1 MTTII
6 TRYITWEL
14 IGWLAV
20 VLVGLTGVLVLMV
33 VLVEA
38 SRMNLGLGPTLRLL
52 PYSLPL
58 ALAYAAPCAT
68 LFTVCLIYGR
78 MSADNE
84 VIATKALGITPTIL
98 LWPAWVLAFVLS
110 LIGVWLTDLA
120 FSWGA
125 VGVQR
130 VVVQSVEEI
139 AYGMLRTQRSY
150 ANQRFSIIVKDVQD
164 RKLIRPDM
172 NFQASGDAPAI
183 RISAA
188 EAELKADLERSVM
201 ILTMTDCEV
210 EMSNNIRSF
219 IPGREQREFPLTFFS
234 AKDIREGNPTNL
246 PLWQITTAIPA
257 QERLIDEM
265 ERSLAAQSA
274 LSLVTGELQDLSE
287 AIWKSR
293 RKQLSD
299 ARSRLFKLR
308 TESPRRW
315 ANGFSTLAFVLVGAP
330 LAILLKRADVMTRFG
345 SSFVPIL
352 LSYYP
357 LLMTCCDRAKAGSL
371 PPYIVWIPNL
381 ILTAVGILLMK
392 WVVRY

>member
-1 MTTII
+1 MII
-6 TRYITWEL
+6 TRYITWDL
-14 IGWLAV
+14 VGWLAV

-33 VLVEA
+33 VLLEA

-52 PYSLPL
+52 PFSLPL

-84 VIATKALGITPTIL
+84 VVATKALGISPTVL
-98 LWPAWVLAFVLS
+98 LWPAWILAFGLS
-110 LIGVWLTDLA
+110 LVGVWLTDLA

-130 VVVQSVEEI
+130 VVIQSVEEI

-150 ANQRFSIIVKDVQD
+150 ANQRFSIIVKDVRD
-164 RKLIRPDM
+164 RTLIRPDM
-172 NFQASGDAPAI
+172 NFQASSDMPAV

-188 EAELKADLERSVM
+188 DAELKADLARGVM

-210 EMSNNIRSF
+210 EMSPNIRSF
-219 IPGREQREFPLTFFS
+219 IPGREVREFPLTFFS
-234 AKDIREGNPTNL
+234 AKDVREGNPTNL
-246 PLWQITTAIPA
+246 PLRQITSEIPE
-257 QERLIDEM
+257 QIRRIDEL

-274 LSLVTGELQDLSE
+274 VALVTGELQDLSE

-345 SSFVPIL
+345 LSFLPIL

-357 LLMTCCDRAKAGSL
+357 LLMACCDRAKAGSL

-381 ILTAVGILLMK
+381 LMAAVGLWLIK
-392 WVVRY
+392 RVVRY

>member
-1 MTTII
+1 MTI

-14 IGWLAV
+14 IGWLAL

-33 VLVEA
+33 VVLEA
-38 SRMNLGLGPTLRLL
+38 SRMNLSLGPTLRLL
-52 PYSLPL
+52 PFSLPM
-58 ALAYAAPCAT
+58 AVAYAAPCAM

-84 VIATKALGITPTIL
+84 VVATKALGITPTVL
-98 LWPAWVLAFVLS
+98 LWPAWVLAFGLS
-110 LIGVWLTDLA
+110 LLGVWLTDLA
-120 FSWGA
+120 FSWGQA
-125 VGVQR
+125 GIQR
-130 VVVQSVEEI
+130 VVIQSVEEI
-139 AYGMLRTQRSY
+139 AYGMLRTQRAY

-172 NFQASGDAPAI
+172 NFQPSADMPAV

-188 EAELKADLERSVM
+188 EAELKADLARSVM
-201 ILTMTDCEV
+201 ILTLTDCEV
-210 EMSNNIRSF
+210 EMSPNIHSF
-219 IPGREQREFPLTFFS
+219 IPGREVREFPLTFFS
-234 AKDIREGNPTNL
+234 AKDIREGNPTTL
-246 PLWQITTAIPA
+246 PLREITSEIPQ
-257 QERLIDEM
+257 QEKEIVEL

-274 LSLVTGELQDLSE
+274 LALVTGELHELSE

-299 ARSRLFKLR
+299 ARARLFRLR

-315 ANGFSTLAFVLVGAP
+315 ANGFSTLAFVMVGAP

-345 SSFVPIL
+345 MSFLPIL

-357 LLMTCCDRAKAGSL
+357 LLMTCCDRAKAGSM

-381 ILTAVGILLMK
+381 LLGAVGLWLMK
-392 WVVRY
+392 RVVRY

>member
-1 MTTII
+1 MSII
-6 TRYITWEL
+6 TRYITWDL
-14 IGWLAV
+14 IGWLAI

-52 PYSLPL
+52 PYTLPL

-84 VIATKALGITPTIL
+84 VIATKALGITPTAL
-98 LWPAWVLAFVLS
+98 LWPAWILAFVLS
-110 LIGVWLTDLA
+110 LVGVWLTDLA
-120 FSWGA
+120 FSWGQ

-150 ANQRFSIIVKDVQD
+150 ANQRFSIIVKDVKD

-172 NFQASGDAPAI
+172 NFQASGEMPAI

-188 EAELKADLERSVM
+188 EAELQAELDRGVM
-201 ILTMTDCEV
+201 KLMLIDCEI
-210 EMSNNIRSF
+210 EMPPNIRSF
-219 IPGREQREFPLTFFS
+219 IPGREVREFPLTFFS
-234 AKDIREGNPTNL
+234 AKDVHEGNPTNL
-246 PLWQITTAIPA
+246 PLWQIKTEIPA
-257 QERLIDEM
+257 QEKRIDEM

-274 LSLVTGELQDLSE
+274 LALVTGELQELSE
-287 AIWKSR
+287 AVWKSR

-308 TESPRRW
+308 TEPARRW

-345 SSFVPIL
+345 STFVPIL

-371 PPYIVWIPNL
+371 PPYIVWFPNL
-381 ILTAVGILLMK
+381 LLAGVGLWFLK
-392 WVVRY
+392 RVVRY

>member
-1 MTTII
+1 MTI

-14 IGWLAV
+14 IGWLAI
-20 VLVGLTGVLVLMV
+20 VLVGLTCVLVLMV
-33 VLVEA
+33 VVLEA

-52 PYSLPL
+52 PFSMPM
-58 ALAYAAPCAT
+58 ALAYAAPCAM

-84 VIATKALGITPTIL
+84 VIATKALGITPTVL
-98 LWPAWVLAFVLS
+98 LWPAWILAFGLS
-110 LIGVWLTDLA
+110 LVGVWLTDLA

-125 VGVQR
+125 VGAQR
-130 VVVQSVEEI
+130 VVIQSVEEI
-139 AYGMLRTQRSY
+139 VYGMLRTQRSY
-150 ANQRFSIIVKDVQD
+150 ANQRFSIIVKDVQG

-172 NFQASGDAPAI
+172 NIQANNDTPAF
-183 RISAA
+183 RLSAA
-188 EAELKADLERSVM
+188 EAELKADLSRSVM

-210 EMSNNIRSF
+210 EIAPSIRSF
-219 IPGREQREFPLTFFS
+219 IPGREIREFPLTFFS

-246 PLWQITTAIPA
+246 PLRQITSEIPA
-257 QERLIDEM
+257 QVQRIDEL

-274 LSLVTGELQDLSE
+274 LALVTGEFQDLSE

-299 ARSRLFKLR
+299 ARSRLFRLR
-308 TESPRRW
+308 TEPWRRW

-330 LAILLKRADVMTRFG
+330 LAILLKKADVMTRFG
-345 SSFVPIL
+345 LSFLPIL

-357 LLMTCCDRAKAGSL
+357 LLMGCCDRAKAGSM

-381 ILTAVGILLMK
+381 LLFAIGFWLMK
-392 WVVRY
+392 RVVRY